1 MGVKVQTV
9 FVRLYN
15 CRSNILAGQSKR
27 KEEKIYEEE
36 WC

>member
-1 MGVKVQTV
+1 MV

-15 CRSNILAGQSKR
+15 GRSNTLTGQSKR
-27 KEEKIYEEE
+27 EEEKIYEEE

>member
-1 MGVKVQTV
+1 MV

-15 CRSNILAGQSKR
+15 GRGKKFSGVHQKKK
-27 KEEKIYEEE
+27 KEIYEEE